1 MPFVTQDHR
10 VAPDMSIPGDLCYCY
25 YKVMVNRWKAEPRW
39 TTAHTLFKEMLF
51 TEMAKPLS
59 QDHICAMQLAWQ
71 VFFQIYVMD
80 YEQKKRRE
88 NGDI

>member
-10 VAPDMSIPGDLCYCY
+10 VAPDQSIPGDLCFIY
-25 YKVMVNRWKAEPRW
+25 YKYLVDSWKATPRW
-39 TTAHTLFKEMLF
+39 TTAHNLFKKMVF
-51 TEMAKPLS
+51 DDFAKPMS

-71 VFFQIYVMD
+71 VFFNIYVMD
-80 YEQKKRRE
+80 YEQVKRKE